1 MRIRLVVLFSFALLA
16 ASAGPA
22 SAETWHARDGHG
34 DVRSYHLDLTQECE
48 AITGGERV
56 AQDRRHDITRISVDH
71 GSDALVA
78 TIGLRDLPR
87 RGPGMNYDY
96 DVEVR
101 TPDHMFDVSLLAPAA
116 RRRVETGLLMVRRS
130 RDPDAPRCG
139 PRLEAHDRDC
149 AGLAAEV
156 DRRSNSVSVTV
167 PRVCLGGPRWVR
179 VGAVAAGLGGG
190 GFGDG
195 SDVVV
200 LLDAWGPSEFPIT
213 RLLPPLGPR
222 VHVG

>member
-1 MRIRLVVLFSFALLA
+1 VRNRLVVLFSVAVLA

-34 DVRSYHLDLTQECE
+34 DVRSYQLDLTQECE
-48 AITGGERV
+48 AVTGGERV

-78 TIGLRDLPR
+78 KIGLRDLPR
-87 RGPGMNYDY
+87 KGPGMNYDY
-96 DVEVR
+96 DVDVR
-101 TPDHMFDVSLLAPAA
+101 TPDHTFDVSVVVESASG
-116 RRRVETGLLMVRRS
+116 RVETSLGMVRRS
-130 RDPDAPRCG
+130 RDPDAPHCG
-139 PRLEAHDRDC
+139 PRLEYLERDC
-149 AGLAAEV
+149 AGLATEV

-167 PRVCLGGPRWVR
+167 PRVCLGDPRWVR
-179 VGAVAAGLGGG
+179 VGAVAAGVGGG

-195 SDVVV
+195 SDLMV
-200 LLDAWGPSEFPIT
+200 LADAWGPSEFAIT

>member
-1 MRIRLVVLFSFALLA
+1 MRIRLVVLFSVAVLA

-56 AQDRRHDITRISVDH
+56 AQDRRRDITRISVDH

-78 TIGLRDLPR
+78 KIGLRDVPPR
-87 RGPGMNYDY
+87 GRGMNDDY
-96 DVEVR
+96 DVELR
-101 TPDHMFDVSLLAPAA
+101 TPDHTFEVSVLASASG
-116 RRRVETGLLMVRRS
+116 RVETSLLMVRRS

-139 PRLEAHDRDC
+139 PRLESHDFDC

-167 PRVCLGGPRWVR
+167 PRMCIGDPRWVR
-179 VGAVAAGLGGG
+179 VGAVASGLGEG

-195 SDVVV
+195 SDVMV

-213 RLLPPLGPR
+213 RLLPPLGPP